1 MTILQRTILQRKKNK
16 MSPGLYL
23 LGGSQGRGCQGS
35 NCLVSLEYT
44 HNVMWKSNDFY
55 YKPHSAPGTTWS
67 KSGAASRAIRR
78 RT

>member
-1 MTILQRTILQRKKNK
+1 

-23 LGGSQGRGCQGS
+23 LGGSQGRGCRGS

-67 KSGAASRAIRR
+67 KSGVMSRAIKR

>member
-1 MTILQRTILQRKKNK
+1 

-23 LGGSQGRGCQGS
+23 LGGSQGRGSRGTK
-35 NCLVSLEYT
+35 CLVSLEYT

-55 YKPHSAPGTTWS
+55 YKPYSAPGTTWS
-67 KSGAASRAIRR
+67 KSGVMSRAIKR

>member
-1 MTILQRTILQRKKNK
+1 

-23 LGGSQGRGCQGS
+23 LGGSQGRGCRG
-35 NCLVSLEYT
+35 NCLVSLQYT

-55 YKPHSAPGTTWS
+55 YKPHSAAGTTWS
-67 KSGAASRAIRR
+67 KSGGASRAIKR

>member
-1 MTILQRTILQRKKNK
+1 

-23 LGGSQGRGCQGS
+23 LGGSQGRGCRGTK
-35 NCLVSLEYT
+35 CLVALEYT

-55 YKPHSAPGTTWS
+55 YKPHSAAGTTWS
-67 KSGAASRAIRR
+67 KSGVMSRAIKR

>member
-1 MTILQRTILQRKKNK
+1 

-23 LGGSQGRGCQGS
+23 LGGSQGRGCRGS

-44 HNVMWKSNDFY
+44 RNVMWKSNDFY
-55 YKPHSAPGTTWS
+55 YKPQSAPGNNWS
-67 KSGAASRAIRR
+67 RSQSGGVSRAIRR